1 MTPPDLRFPTSLRL
15 KSRSHLQ
22 ALFEDAPHCF
32 VYPLRVQ
39 FRLVADP
46 ALPPLQ
52 VAFSV
57 PKRRFRKAVD
67 RNRVRRLLREA
78 WRLQRARLSQALTDR
93 PDRLQLILIYTG
105 KPEDA
110 THPQI
115 SRAVGKVLR
124 RLYEQVG
131 VGGD

>member
-1 MTPPDLRFPTSLRL
+1 MTSPDLRFPASLRL
-15 KSRSHLQ
+15 KSRKHLQ
-22 ALFEDAPHCF
+22 ALFEDAPHFF

-67 RNRVRRLLREA
+67 RNRVRRRLREA
-78 WRLQRARLSQALTDR
+78 WRLQHAPLSLSLADR
-93 PDRLQLILIYTG
+93 PDGLQLILIYTG
-105 KPEDA
+105 KTEDA

-115 SRAVGKVLR
+115 SRAVRKVLR
-124 RLYEQVG
+124 RLHEQVTG
-131 VGGD
+131 NV